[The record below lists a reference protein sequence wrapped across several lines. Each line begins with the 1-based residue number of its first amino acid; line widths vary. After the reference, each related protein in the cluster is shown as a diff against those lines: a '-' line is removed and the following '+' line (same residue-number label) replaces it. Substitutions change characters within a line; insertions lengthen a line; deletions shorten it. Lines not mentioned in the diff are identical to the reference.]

1 MNNHVSNHKFTKAI
15 EIIESSYKYL
25 DSNEDCNILKNVVF
39 SIKKKVEILN
49 KYNYL
54 LDINWEERRAF
65 RAFCVKCIM
74 IHTQKGKVEV
84 NKITSQIKWSDDLI
98 SCYVSALRK
107 RTSSPTFLFKEIKNS
122 IKIQMIEEY
131 EKQRVN

>member
-1 MNNHVSNHKFTKAI
+1 MDNYVCNHKISKAI

-25 DSNEDCNILKNVVF
+25 DSNEECNVLKTVVF
-39 SIKKKVEILN
+39 SIKKKAQKLN

-54 LDINWEERRAF
+54 LDINWEERRSF

-74 IHTQKGKVEV
+74 THTEKGKLEV
-84 NKITSQIKWSDDLI
+84 NKITSKIKWSDDLI